1 MWQSLVHEIDPKGV
15 EIAVDEEATPGVSVW
30 RIVVGTSS
38 VVVMK
43 IEERMVDMIVEAG
56 TWVVTICV
64 DPG

>member
-1 MWQSLVHEIDPKGV
+1 MHEIDPKGV
-15 EIAVDEEATPGVSVW
+15 EIAVDEEVTPGVSVW